1 MLNIFHL
8 KTNPFENDKFVVQGS
23 DVGTKTHFNR
33 DDLTFR
39 DIPSVPDQCRVDLSR
54 NLRSMSNGKNSAL
67 SINAVVNGRA
77 ANSFNSETNTLEHE
91 PIEFFPCKN
100 RFEALSSIDLNE
112 GNDSNVE
119 TYLKTTVASQ
129 LSSTEK
135 VKIKRDENGLFILK
149 RTNKPTIILN
159 SNNKVFDALL
169 DTGSDR
175 CLLNYRNLKYVDPCE
190 VKPSSCV
197 IRGVNKESKNN
208 VIGEVD
214 LFFKLKNNATIKTNA
229 LIIND
234 GAFQYDVII
243 GRDVLANST
252 LDLNAGTIHLHGSTI
267 KFYEKQR
274 AINTNDKRVSDMAWK
289 ENKNEHYLKNKLRL
303 NRKALRKGDNDNF
316 DCEVESFKLMYVSQL
331 KENKESH
338 EGDYKD
344 ADLSSKGIMEPMN
357 QVEREN
363 KGRKRRQKVYDK
375 TVRPIK
381 VHVRKM
387 TLEGNSMSIV
397 EGRLSRLTP
406 PGEYIV
412 SKSILKENLL
422 IAESLVTV
430 TKGKSIPLLIV
441 NPCDDAV
448 ILQDNHMIS
457 QIERYDPEGVVK
469 ESFVCSLVDSLK
481 KAQSVTNEVVQSFNC
496 SELEKCALGTDGS
509 NVYTQ
514 SMKLSDSC
522 VDTLVNEVLE
532 KSKTGT
538 VAVVND
544 KIKATECNENNMPVR
559 LLTENDVFCE
569 NEVMKGP
576 LIKVLNDYR
585 DVVSLEG
592 EKIRSTKLVEHK
604 IRLKDPQKIVNL
616 PPYRIPHKYRDELEK
631 INSKMLK
638 DDIIEPSTSPYNSPL
653 ICVTKKSGECRSVID
668 FRTLNNNIVPECYP
682 LPRIDEILYGL
693 RGAKIFT
700 SLDLHSAFHQVPL
713 SD

>member
-33 DDLTFR
+33 DDLTLR

-54 NLRSMSNGKNSAL
+54 NLRSMSNVKNSAL

-190 VKPSSCV
+190 VKPSSYV

-274 AINTNDKRVSDMAWK
+274 AINTNEKRVSDMVWK

-381 VHVRKM
+381 VLVRKM

-585 DVVSLEG
+585 DVVSLG
-592 EKIRSTKLVEHK
+592 RREK
-604 IRLKDPQKIVNL
+604 
-616 PPYRIPHKYRDELEK
+616 
-631 INSKMLK
+631 
-638 DDIIEPSTSPYNSPL
+638 
-653 ICVTKKSGECRSVID
+653 
-668 FRTLNNNIVPECYP
+668 
-682 LPRIDEILYGL
+682 
-693 RGAKIFT
+693 
-700 SLDLHSAFHQVPL
+700 LDLRNL
-713 SD
+713 

>member
-1 MLNIFHL
+1 
-8 KTNPFENDKFVVQGS
+8 
-23 DVGTKTHFNR
+23 
-33 DDLTFR
+33 
-39 DIPSVPDQCRVDLSR
+39 
-54 NLRSMSNGKNSAL
+54 MSNGKNSAL
-67 SINAVVNGRA
+67 GIDALVNGRA

-91 PIEFFPCKN
+91 PIELFPCKN

-119 TYLKTTVASQ
+119 TYLTTTVASQ

-175 CLLNYRNLKYVDPCE
+175 CLLNYCNLNYVDPCE

-214 LFFKLKNNATIKTNA
+214 LFFKLKNDATIKTNA

-274 AINTNDKRVSDMAWK
+274 AINTNDKRVSDVVWK

-303 NRKALRKGDNDNF
+303 NRKVLRKGDNDNF
-316 DCEVESFKLMYVSQL
+316 DYEVESFKLMYVSQL

-363 KGRKRRQKVYDK
+363 KGRKRRHKVYDK

-469 ESFVCSLVDSLK
+469 ESFVCSLVDSIK

-514 SMKLSDSC
+514 SMKLSDSG

-604 IRLKDPQKIVNL
+604 N
-616 PPYRIPHKYRDELEK
+616 
-631 INSKMLK
+631 
-638 DDIIEPSTSPYNSPL
+638 
-653 ICVTKKSGECRSVID
+653 
-668 FRTLNNNIVPECYP
+668 
-682 LPRIDEILYGL
+682 
-693 RGAKIFT
+693 
-700 SLDLHSAFHQVPL
+700 
-713 SD
+713 